1 MMQRALSAEYLKMK
15 KICLWIP
22 VISAVI
28 LLLFSCMEWYLYFRQ
43 GEAGVYTGFNVLYMF
58 LSFTMLLTI
67 SLLCSTMSEP
77 EHQAQGLK
85 LLFSLPVNRTAF
97 YFAKAIWIGALMLGC
112 CALII
117 GGTAGIW
124 LAYTDLTLPFP
135 FLVKQVLGC
144 FGASLPV
151 LGIQLFL
158 SLRFSNQTFPLAVG
172 VLGAISSLFIAR
184 FGGTVLYVL
193 PWAYPSMASP
203 FIGGYTHW
211 IMLGAGLGLVLLWGG
226 AAGFRG
232 MEIK

>member
-135 FLVKQVLGC
+135 FLVKQSWAALARPC
-144 FGASLPV
+144 RSWEYNYFCRYASPIRHSRWRSACLAPSPV
-151 LGIQLFL
+151 CL
-158 SLRFSNQTFPLAVG
+158 SPDSAEHSYMSCRGP
-172 VLGAISSLFIAR
+172 I
-184 FGGTVLYVL
+184 L
-193 PWAYPSMASP
+193 PWPALLSAGIP
-203 FIGGYTHW
+203 IGSCWEPG
-211 IMLGAGLGLVLLWGG
+211 
-226 AAGFRG
+226 
-232 MEIK
+232 